1 LTSPVSDAAHARP
14 GERAIIDHIRR
25 RLPPSPASLI
35 VPVGDDAAVM
45 APERGELQ
53 VLTTDALVD
62 GVHFDRRFSSL
73 ADIGYKAI
81 AVNVS
86 DVAAMGGTP
95 STVLLSL
102 MLPDAISLDDLDELL
117 DGVLEMAAEARV
129 AVAGGNVT
137 RSPTALIVDVT
148 AIGHVRPRRI
158 LTRSGG
164 RAGDD
169 LYVTGTIGGAAAG
182 LAWLRENVKESTAGL
197 PRNPADPAL
206 RASVRRH
213 RRPEPRLRLGAVLG
227 RARVASACMDLSDGL
242 ADAVRQIAEA
252 SGTGAFV
259 DADLLPIDPGARSWF
274 AARGGDPITAALAG
288 GDDYEL
294 LFTLPKKTS
303 KRIRSAEI
311 AARGV
316 SLTKVGELTGDP
328 GLIVLRGGRPEPLPH
343 GFTHF

>member
-1 LTSPVSDAAHARP
+1 LSSPVSDAARATP

-25 RLPPSPASLI
+25 RLPPPPSSLI
-35 VPVGDDAAVM
+35 VPVGDDAAVVM
-45 APERGELQ
+45 PERGEMQ
-53 VLTTDALVD
+53 VLTTDALVE

-73 ADIGYKAI
+73 ADVGYKAI

-95 STVLLSL
+95 SLVLLSL
-102 MLPDAISLDDLDELL
+102 MLPDATSLEELDRLL
-117 DGVLEMAAEARV
+117 DGVLEMSAKARV

-137 RSPTALIVDVT
+137 RSPASLIVDVT

-164 RAGDD
+164 RPGDA

-182 LAWLRENVKESTAGL
+182 LDWLRENTGTAHGVAAD
-197 PRNPADPAL
+197 PADPILGVA
-206 RASVRRH
+206 VRRH
-213 RRPEPRLRLGAVLG
+213 RRPEPRLRMGATLG

-242 ADAVRQIAEA
+242 ADAVRQIGQA
-252 SGTGAFV
+252 SGTGAIV
-259 DADLLPIDPGARSWF
+259 DAASLPIDPGARAWF
-274 AARGGDPITAALAG
+274 TARGRDPVTAALSG

-294 LFTLPKKTS
+294 LFTLPLKTCR
-303 KRIRSAEI
+303 RIRSAEA
-311 AARGV
+311 AARGLA
-316 SLTKVGELTGDP
+316 LTKIGELTLDG
-328 GLIVLRGGRPEPLPH
+328 GFAVLRDGRAEPLPH